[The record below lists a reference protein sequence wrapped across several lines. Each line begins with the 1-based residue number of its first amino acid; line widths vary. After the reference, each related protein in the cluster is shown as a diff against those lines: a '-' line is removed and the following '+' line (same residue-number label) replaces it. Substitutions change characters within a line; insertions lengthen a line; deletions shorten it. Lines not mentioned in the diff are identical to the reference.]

1 MNLKRFSLV
10 CILTVVF
17 LAGCAVGGEVPAPS
31 GDATAT
37 LLPTPALFP
46 DDTPVLVWHREG
58 GIAGFCDDLT
68 VRAGGSYSVAN
79 CMAQPGSERT
89 GQLDAGQ
96 LRQLTLWV
104 MTFQSFETSEGE
116 HDTFP
121 DAMIVRFAFKGTG
134 TAQAGPD
141 DIAAI
146 NNFASLLVAGSAG
159 GDYPEAVAR
168 ARDFLA
174 ADLNIPVGDVSIVSF
189 EFVEWPDSC
198 LGLAGL
204 DEMCAQVITPGYR
217 VLLQAGGS
225 SYELHTD
232 ETGTS
237 IRRAR

>member
-1 MNLKRFSLV
+1 MNLKRFSFV
-10 CILTVVF
+10 CILAVIL
-17 LAGCAVGGEVPAPS
+17 LAGCEVPAFS
-31 GDATAT
+31 GDANVTP
-37 LLPTPALFP
+37 LPTPALFP

-89 GQLDAGQ
+89 GRLDADQ

-121 DAMIVRFAFKGTG
+121 DAMIVRATFKGTG

-146 NNFASLLVAGSAG
+146 HNFASLLVAGSG
-159 GDYPEAVAR
+159 GNRPEAVAR

-174 ADLNIPVGDVSIVSF
+174 AELNIAVEEVIVVSF

-198 LGLAGL
+198 LGAAGL

-232 ETGTS
+232 ETGAS
-237 IRRAR
+237 VRRVR

>member
-1 MNLKRFSLV
+1 MNLKRFSFVYMLV
-10 CILTVVF
+10 VVF
-17 LAGCAVGGEVPAPS
+17 LAGCASSAGETVSP
-31 GDATAT
+31 
-37 LLPTPALFP
+37 LPTPALFP

-89 GQLDAGQ
+89 GQLDADQ

-121 DAMIVRFAFKGTG
+121 DAMIVRTTFKGTG
-134 TAQAGPD
+134 TAQASPD

-146 NNFASLLVAGSAG
+146 NNFASLLVAGSG
-159 GDYPEAVAR
+159 GNRPEAVAR

-174 ADLNIPVGDVSIVSF
+174 AELNIAAEEVIVVSF

-198 LGLAGL
+198 LGAAAP

-217 VLLQAGGS
+217 VMLQAGGS
-225 SYELHTD
+225 QYELHTD

-237 IRRAR
+237 IRQMP